1 MTPSGPQARYG
12 CRPKWPSLQ
21 TQHPR
26 RTGWRLKMKVRDG
39 WTTRVRTLL
48 SHDQCRPLTAAVLW
62 LIVSLFDSGTS
73 RSETAGETATEAAQP
88 PPSAARLVGHWPLAE
103 DTRDVVGT
111 LPGKPTNVT
120 FGRTA
125 GSAKAAAIFNGRDSV
140 ITIPAGAA
148 LQLGTR
154 DFSLTAW
161 VKCDVPLRNT
171 LGDLVSQFDP
181 AARRGFN
188 LHLSGSSP
196 AYSSMSD
203 TRHVHFGIDDGYL
216 GPAEDCGKPWPSNSL
231 ITCLI
236 VFDGE
241 LYCGIADADRTE
253 DKARVFRYAGGKRW
267 IDCGR
272 LGNDPNHHSVQ
283 AMVVHDGKLYA
294 GTGIYDWVQAMDQ
307 LPGKPPAAPTRVFVY
322 AGGTSWRD
330 LGQVGF
336 GSRVLCMGSFQGE
349 LFAGMD
355 VIGKGHAYKFDGTKW
370 IDCGAPDGRNFE
382 CFLPFGGKLYAAT
395 HGNVFEYEG
404 GTSWRSIG
412 AEPHGI
418 TQIHSMQVA
427 GGRMLLGTW
436 PQGYVLRYDGENK
449 WTKLGRVGLPPG
461 PQQCNEINDL
471 TVYNGKL
478 YAGVIPKAELYRYE
492 KEGEWTL
499 LGSLAN
505 RSDWAADNL
514 ATWLRLTCL
523 TTFQGRL
530 FAATGACQ
538 GRALD
543 APVDPSMGRV
553 FAYQAGQV
561 VSSEHDIGGA
571 WTHIAAVRQG
581 RTLKL
586 YVNGTRVT
594 TSQLRAGPLFNL
606 TNDRPLLVGFG
617 AQHYFSGAIADL
629 RLYHGA
635 LGTDAVREV
644 LGQR

>member
-1 MTPSGPQARYG
+1 
-12 CRPKWPSLQ
+12 
-21 TQHPR
+21 
-26 RTGWRLKMKVRDG
+26 MKVRDG
-39 WTTRVRTLL
+39 WQTHCLIPLFCGKR
-48 SHDQCRPLTAAVLW
+48 RPLLVAVLW
-62 LIVSLFDSGTS
+62 LVIGVLGLGSS
-73 RSETAGETATEAAQP
+73 RIEIAGEIAIQATEQP
-88 PPSAARLVGHWPLAE
+88 APAARLVGHWPLTQ

-111 LPGKPTNVT
+111 LRGKPTNIE
-120 FGRTA
+120 FGRAA
-125 GSAKAAAIFNGRDSV
+125 GSARMAAIFNGRDSV
-140 ITIPAGAA
+140 IEIPAGDV
-148 LQLGTR
+148 LKLGTR

-161 VKCDVPLRNT
+161 VKCEMPLRNT

-181 AARRGFN
+181 ATRRGFN

-216 GPAEDCGKPWPSNSL
+216 GQPEDCGKPWPSNSL

-253 DKARVFRYAGGKRW
+253 DKARVFRYAGDKRW
-267 IDCGR
+267 VDCGR

-283 AMVVHDGKLYA
+283 AMVVHEGKLYA

-307 LPGKPPAAPTRVFVY
+307 LKGEPPASPTRVFVY
-322 AGGTSWRD
+322 EGGTKWRD

-336 GSRVLCMGSFQGE
+336 GSRVLCMGSFQGD

-370 IDCGAPDGRNFE
+370 IDCGSPDGRNFE
-382 CFLPFGGKLYAAT
+382 CFLPFDGKLYAAT

-404 GTSWRSIG
+404 DKLWRSIG

-436 PQGYVLRYDGENK
+436 PQGYVLRYDGQEK
-449 WTKLGRVGLPPG
+449 WAKIGRLGLPQG
-461 PQQCNEINDL
+461 RQQCNEINDL

-492 KEGEWTL
+492 KDAEWTL

-505 RSDWAADNL
+505 RSDWAEDKI

-523 TTFQGRL
+523 TAFQGRL

-561 VSSEHDIGGA
+561 VSSERDIGGS
-571 WTHIAAVRQG
+571 WTHVAAVRHG
-581 RTLKL
+581 RNLKL
-586 YVNGTRVT
+586 YINGMLVT

-617 AQHYFSGAIADL
+617 AQNYFTGAIADL

-635 LGTDAVREV
+635 LGADAVRAV
-644 LGQR
+644 LKPR